1 MTARPLRVGGLLIV
15 ALALMLLGHL
25 FAPLLLAMAPAWLLL
40 ALAWCGRYPGERLVE
55 ALATRA
61 VRRRARPARG
71 CRRHDAP
78 RLLARGGALLAAA
91 LAGRGP
97 PLLPAPRRNGARR

>member
-1 MTARPLRVGGLLIV
+1 MTARPLRIGGLMMG
-15 ALALMLLGHL
+15 ALALVLLGHL
-25 FAPLLLAMAPAWLLL
+25 LLPLLLAMAPAWVLL
-40 ALAWCGRYPGERLVE
+40 ALAWCGRYPGGRLVE

-61 VRRRARPARG
+61 VRRRARPTPG
-71 CRRHDAP
+71 CGRHEAP

-97 PLLPAPRRNGARR
+97 PLALAPGRSDRR